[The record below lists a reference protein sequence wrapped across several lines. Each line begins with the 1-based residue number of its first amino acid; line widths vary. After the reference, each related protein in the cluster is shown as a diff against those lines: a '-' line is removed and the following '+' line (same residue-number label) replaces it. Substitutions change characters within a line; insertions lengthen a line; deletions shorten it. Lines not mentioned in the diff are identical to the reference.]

1 MFSRR
6 IAMAALIA
14 MLTSALTVAPAAAA
28 KPTKPI
34 SPPVGERPLTP
45 AEEVASARKIAAA
58 EAYLASAEAQEEELV
73 SLACFVPEAT
83 AVEATGGGG
92 ATDDV
97 NPSADASADTSAG
110 TSAGTDVT
118 IQSDCVTPQG
128 ILGVEARDQTNG
140 LYCGPA
146 VGQVIANYSWALASG
161 WNKYTQGRIAIWM
174 STDIKGGTNAPDM
187 AYGLDRA
194 TVGSPRRPAIWS
206 WVVTYLRDTDG
217 DGAFGD
223 QLHDYVRAN
232 VSGSK
237 MPLAIPVKPY
247 DSNSLNHLSSWA
259 KPVASP
265 GHWIA
270 AYGWVGLWT
279 GTDYAR
285 MYYTDSSKDEG
296 GSTGKF
302 WDPMRR
308 VAALIMEHTG
318 RLVW

>member
-28 KPTKPI
+28 KPTKPTP
-34 SPPVGERPLTP
+34 PPVGERPLTP
-45 AEEVASARKIAAA
+45 AEEAASARKIAAA
-58 EAYLASAEAQEEELV
+58 EAYLASAQAQEEELV
-73 SLACFVPEAT
+73 SLACFVPNAT
-83 AVEATGGGG
+83 SVEVTAGG
-92 ATDDV
+92 AVTDEVD
-97 NPSADASADTSAG
+97 PSADTGAS
-110 TSAGTDVT
+110 TDVT
-118 IQSDCVTPQG
+118 IQADCVTQQG

-140 LYCGPA
+140 IYCGPA

-161 WNKYTQGRIAIWM
+161 WNKYTQGRIAGWM

-247 DSNSLNHLSSWA
+247 DPNSANHLSSWA

-270 AYGWVGLWT
+270 PYGWVGLWS

-285 MYYTDSSKDEG
+285 LYYTDSSRDEG

-308 VAALIMEHTG
+308 IAALIMEHTQ